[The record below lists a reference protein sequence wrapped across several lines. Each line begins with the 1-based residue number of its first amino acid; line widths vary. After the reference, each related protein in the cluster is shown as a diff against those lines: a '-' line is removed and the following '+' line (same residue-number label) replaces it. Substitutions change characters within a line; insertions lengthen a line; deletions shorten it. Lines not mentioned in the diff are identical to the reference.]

1 MAATLTNREIA
12 DVFYAI
18 SDTMEVLG
26 EDVFRSRAYKRAGD
40 AIVDLAAPLALLRAR
55 GELDNI
61 PGVGKAIA
69 EKIGEL
75 LDTGQLQFY
84 EKLRAKVPSSVL
96 EMLRV
101 PNVGPRTAG
110 RLYSEFGIASL
121 ADLKAAAE
129 SGKLDKVKGFGAKT
143 VAAIIQG
150 ISAAENRDK
159 RTLLIDALRAA
170 ESLIDALRAAS
181 PDVREASYAGSLRRA
196 RETIGD
202 LDILAA
208 SDDPAATVRAFTTL
222 PLVARVESS
231 GEEKATVYLQN
242 GLQADLIA
250 LPPPMWGSA
259 LQHFTGG
266 KQHNIRFREMAIQR
280 GLSFS
285 EHGFRQIRKGA
296 VVRPEADAEPDAVA
310 VTLQACATEEEVY
323 AAVGLPWI
331 PPEIRENAGEFEAA
345 AAGTLPR
352 LIELADMQADLHMHS
367 TWSDG
372 KASIRDM
379 AEAARARGYRYM
391 AITDHSAYLGVTNGL
406 DGKRLQAQAREVAAL
421 NAEYAANGIQFRILR
436 GVEVDITA
444 DGELALP
451 DDVLAELDVVV
462 ASPHVKLS
470 QPIEQ
475 ATERLLRAIRNPH
488 VDIIGHPT
496 GRLIGSRAGSEID
509 LDAIAR
515 AAAETGTLLEVNSG
529 PDRLD
534 LDAPSVR
541 RVLELGATLT
551 IDSDSHHPDNLPWIR
566 LGVLTARRGWA
577 EAERVANTWDVE
589 KLLDWVRRDKVR
601 ADGVRG

>member
-1 MAATLTNREIA
+1 MASTLTNREIA

-18 SDTMEVLG
+18 ADTMEVLG
-26 EDVFRSRAYKRAGD
+26 EDVFRTRAYKRAGD
-40 AIVDLAAPLALLRAR
+40 ALVDLSAPLAVLRER
-55 GELDNI
+55 GELAAI

-69 EKIGEL
+69 DKIGEL

-84 EKLRAKVPSSVL
+84 EKLRARVPSGVL

-110 RLYSEFGIASL
+110 RLYSELGIASL

-129 SGKLDKVKGFGAKT
+129 AGKLNNVKGFGAKT
-143 VAAIIQG
+143 VASIIQG
-150 ISAAENRDK
+150 ISAAESRDK
-159 RTLLIDALRAA
+159 RTLLLDALRAA

-181 PDVREASYAGSLRRA
+181 PAVSQATYAGSLRRA
-196 RETIGD
+196 RPTIGD

-208 SDDPAATVRAFTTL
+208 SDDPAATVRAFTEL

-231 GEEKATVYLQN
+231 GEEKATVYLHN

-250 LPPPMWGSA
+250 LPPHMWGSA

-285 EHGFRQIRKGA
+285 EHGFREIRKGA
-296 VVRPEADAEPDAVA
+296 VVRPEADAAPAAVA
-310 VTLQACATEEEVY
+310 ETLRTCATEEEVY

-345 AAGTLPR
+345 AAGKLPR
-352 LIELADMQADLHMHS
+352 LVELADLKADLHMHS
-367 TWSDG
+367 SWSDG
-372 KASIRDM
+372 KASLREM
-379 AEAARARGYRYM
+379 AEAARARGYSYM

-406 DGKRLQAQAREVAAL
+406 DGARLRQQAQEVAAV
-421 NAEYAANGIQFRILR
+421 NAEYAARGERFRILH

-444 DGELALP
+444 DGGLALP
-451 DDVLAELDVVV
+451 DDVLAALDLVI
-462 ASPHVKLS
+462 ASPHVSLR

-496 GRLIGSRAGSEID
+496 GRLIGSREGAEID
-509 LDAIAR
+509 IDAIGR

-541 RVLELGATLT
+541 RALELGATIT
-551 IDSDSHHPDNLPWIR
+551 INSDSHHPDNLQWNR

-577 EAERVANTWDVE
+577 EADRVANTWE
-589 KLLDWVRRDKVR
+589 LERLTDWINRS
-601 ADGVRG
+601 

>member
-18 SDTMEVLG
+18 ADTMEVLG
-26 EDVFRSRAYKRAGD
+26 EDVFRTRAYKRAGD
-40 AIVDLAAPLALLRAR
+40 ALVDLSVPLALLRER
-55 GELDNI
+55 GELAGI
-61 PGVGKAIA
+61 PGVGKAIV

-84 EKLRAKVPSSVL
+84 EKMRAKVPAGVL
-96 EMLRV
+96 ELLKV

-110 RLYSEFGIASL
+110 RLYSELGIASL

-129 SGKLDKVKGFGAKT
+129 SGKLNDVKGFGTKT
-143 VAAIIQG
+143 IAEIIRG
-150 ISAAENRDK
+150 IGAAESRDK

-170 ESLIDALRAAS
+170 ESLIESLQAAS
-181 PDVREASYAGSLRRA
+181 PAVTQASYAGSLRRA
-196 RETIGD
+196 RPTIGD

-208 SDDPAATVRAFTTL
+208 TDDPAATVRAFIGL
-222 PLVARVESS
+222 PLVAKVESS
-231 GEEKATVYLQN
+231 GDEKATVYLHN

-250 LPPPMWGSA
+250 LPPHMWGSA

-266 KQHNIRFREMAIQR
+266 KQHNIRFREMVIAR

-285 EHGFRQIRKGA
+285 EHGFREIRKGA
-296 VVRPEADAEPDAVA
+296 VVRPEADAAPETVA
-310 VTLQACATEEEVY
+310 AALKTCATEEEVY
-323 AAVGLPWI
+323 AAIGLPYI
-331 PPEIRENAGEFEAA
+331 PPELRENSGEFEAA
-345 AAGTLPR
+345 AAGKLPR
-352 LIELADMQADLHMHS
+352 LVELADLKADLHMHS

-372 KASIRDM
+372 KASIREM
-379 AEAARARGYRYM
+379 AEAARARGYSYM

-406 DGKRLQAQAREVAAL
+406 DGARLEQQAKEVEAI
-421 NAEYAANGIQFRILR
+421 NAEYAARGERFHILR

-444 DGELALP
+444 DGGLALP
-451 DDVLAELDVVV
+451 DDVLAKLDLVV

-496 GRLIGSRAGSEID
+496 GQLIGSREGSQID
-509 LDAIAR
+509 LDAIGR

-541 RVLELGATLT
+541 RVLELGARIT
-551 IDSDSHHPDNLPWIR
+551 IDSDSHHPDNLQWIR

-577 EAERVANTWDVE
+577 DAERVANTWSLEDLT
-589 KLLDWVRRDKVR
+589 KWLAHK
-601 ADGVRG
+601 

>member
-1 MAATLTNREIA
+1 MAPTLTNREIA

-26 EDVFRSRAYKRAGD
+26 EDVFRARAYKRAGD
-40 AIVDLAAPLALLRAR
+40 AIVDLAVPLAALRAR
-55 GELDNI
+55 GELDDV

-75 LDTGQLQFY
+75 IDTGQLQFY
-84 EKLRAKVPSSVL
+84 EKLRAKVPAGVL

-101 PNVGPRTAG
+101 PNIGPRTAG

-150 ISAAENRDK
+150 ISAAESRDK

-170 ESLIDALRAAS
+170 ESLIASLRSAS
-181 PDVREASYAGSLRRA
+181 PAVREASYAGSLRRA

-231 GEEKATVYLQN
+231 GDEKATVYLQN

-250 LPPPMWGSA
+250 LPPHMWGSA

-266 KQHNIRFREMAIQR
+266 KQHNIRFRELAIQR

-285 EHGFRQIRKGA
+285 EHGFREIRKGA
-296 VVRPEADAEPDAVA
+296 VVTPDVDAAPGAVA
-310 VTLQACATEEEVY
+310 ASLRACATEEEVY

-331 PPEIRENAGEFEAA
+331 PLELRENSGEFEAA
-345 AAGTLPR
+345 ATDTLPR
-352 LIELADMQADLHMHS
+352 LVELADLQADLHMHS
-367 TWSDG
+367 SWSDG
-372 KASIRDM
+372 KGSIREM

-406 DGKRLQAQAREVAAL
+406 DGARLKAQAEEVAAI
-421 NAEYAANGIQFRILR
+421 NAEYATNGVRFRILR

-451 DDVLAELDVVV
+451 DDVLAELDLVV

-509 LDAIAR
+509 LDVIAR
-515 AAAETGTLLEVNSG
+515 VAAETGTLLEVNSG

-577 EAERVANTWDVE
+577 EADRVANTWDIE
-589 KLLDWVRRDKVR
+589 KLLQWVERKAKGKR
-601 ADGVRG
+601 

>member
-12 DVFYAI
+12 EVFYAI

-40 AIVDLAAPLALLRAR
+40 AIVDLPASLATLRAN
-55 GELDNI
+55 GELDDI

-75 LDTGQLQFY
+75 IDTGQLKFY
-84 EKLRAKVPSSVL
+84 EKLRAKVPAGVL

-121 ADLKAAAE
+121 AELKAAAE
-129 SGKLDKVKGFGAKT
+129 AGKLDKVKGFGAKT

-150 ISAAENRDK
+150 ISAAEHRDK
-159 RTLLIDALRAA
+159 RTLMIDALRAA
-170 ESLIDALRAAS
+170 ESLIDALRTAS
-181 PDVREASYAGSLRRA
+181 PAVRDASYAGSLRRA

-202 LDILAA
+202 LDILAS
-208 SDDPAATVRAFTTL
+208 SDDPAATVRAFTKL
-222 PLVARVESS
+222 PQVARVESS

-242 GLQADLIA
+242 GMQADLIA
-250 LPPPMWGSA
+250 LPPHMWGSA

-296 VVRPEADAEPDAVA
+296 VVKPEADAAPEAVA
-310 VTLQACATEEEVY
+310 AALQACATEEEVY

-331 PPEIRENAGEFEAA
+331 PPEIRENSGEFEAA
-345 AAGTLPR
+345 AAGTLPQ
-352 LIELADMQADLHMHS
+352 LVELADLQADLHMHS
-367 TWSDG
+367 SWSDG
-372 KASIRDM
+372 KASIREM

-406 DGKRLQAQAREVAAL
+406 DGARLQAQAKEVAAL
-421 NAEYAANGIQFRILR
+421 NAEYAASGAGFRILR
-436 GVEVDITA
+436 GIEVDITA
-444 DGELALP
+444 DGGLALP
-451 DDVLAELDVVV
+451 DDVLAELDIVV

-496 GRLIGSRAGSEID
+496 GRLIGSRAGAEID

-541 RVLELGATLT
+541 RVLALGAH
-551 IDSDSHHPDNLPWIR
+551 IIINSDSHHPDNLQWIR

-577 EAERVANTWDVE
+577 EAKRVANTWDVE
-589 KLLDWVRRDKVR
+589 KLLEWV
-601 ADGVRG
+601 GRGKATN

>member
-1 MAATLTNREIA
+1 MDMAVTLTNREIA

-26 EDVFRSRAYKRAGD
+26 EDVFRTRAYKRAGD
-40 AIVDLAAPLALLRAR
+40 AIIDLASPLAMLRER
-55 GELDNI
+55 GELDDI

-75 LDTGQLQFY
+75 IDTGQLQFY
-84 EKLRAKVPSSVL
+84 EKLRAKVPAGVL

-121 ADLKAAAE
+121 SDLKAAAE
-129 SGKLDKVKGFGAKT
+129 AGKLDKVKGFGAKT

-150 ISAAENRDK
+150 ISAAESRDK
-159 RTLLIDALRAA
+159 RILLFDALRAA

-181 PDVREASYAGSLRRA
+181 TDVRQASYAGSLRRA

-202 LDILAA
+202 LDILVAT
-208 SDDPAATVRAFTTL
+208 DDPAATVRAFTTL
-222 PLVARVESS
+222 PLVARIESS
-231 GEEKATVYLQN
+231 GDEKATVYLQN

-266 KQHNIRFREMAIQR
+266 KQHNIRFRELAIQR

-285 EHGFRQIRKGA
+285 EHGFREIRTGA
-296 VVRPEADAEPDAVA
+296 VVTPTADAAPGAVA
-310 VTLQACATEEEVY
+310 ASLRVCATEEEVY
-323 AAVGLPWI
+323 AAIGLPWI
-331 PPEIRENAGEFEAA
+331 PPELREHAGEFEAA

-352 LIELADMQADLHMHS
+352 LVELADLQADLHMHS
-367 TWSDG
+367 SWSDG
-372 KASIRDM
+372 KGSLREM
-379 AEAARARGYRYM
+379 AEAARARGYSYM

-406 DGKRLQAQAREVAAL
+406 DGARLRAQAQEVAAL
-421 NAEYAANGIQFRILR
+421 NAEYTANDVRFHILR

-451 DDVLAELDVVV
+451 DDVLAELDLVV
-462 ASPHVKLS
+462 AAPHVKLN

-475 ATERLLRAIRNPH
+475 ATARLLRAIRNPH

-496 GRLIGSRAGSEID
+496 GRLIGSRAGSAID
-509 LDAIAR
+509 LDVIAR
-515 AAAETGTLLEVNSG
+515 AAAATGTLLELNSG
-529 PDRLD
+529 PERLD

-541 RVLELGATLT
+541 RVLALGACIT
-551 IDSDSHHPDNLPWIR
+551 IDSDAHHPDNLPWIR

-577 EAERVANTWDVE
+577 EAERVANTWDVA
-589 KLLDWVRRDKVR
+589 KLLQWVGRDKMTN
-601 ADGVRG
+601 